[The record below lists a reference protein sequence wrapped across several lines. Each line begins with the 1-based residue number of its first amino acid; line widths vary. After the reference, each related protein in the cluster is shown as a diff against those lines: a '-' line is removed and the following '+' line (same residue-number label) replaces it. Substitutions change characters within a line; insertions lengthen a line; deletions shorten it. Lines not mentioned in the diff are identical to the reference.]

1 MGSSSPIFGVNK
13 SQKSW
18 SCHHPENLRSHL
30 LKSTTFHLRN
40 TMAPSW
46 DISDHWQ
53 KSLAPGL
60 SPLMKHQQ
68 PSWWF
73 EINLRWS
80 GFTLPTASHLPPF
93 LFKCCY
99 VETCLSPHVSFLKY
113 SLAPETIHCI
123 HNSWG
128 ALKRIT
134 VWTAG
139 CQSLP
144 SDAAKW
150 FTPNGLIFLNGNARV
165 WREMHENMQSDSK
178 PLAFKPCKMVH
189 IYNIWYDAEYRWYT
203 PASKCLKIQWGASK
217 AHLLSTPSLTAEPL
231 AKPKE
236 KPVLMAYRPTKRN
249 NFGTSKAFQSRWTR
263 IVSER
268 TEI

>member
-1 MGSSSPIFGVNK
+1 MICLFP
-13 SQKSW
+13 
-18 SCHHPENLRSHL
+18 R
-30 LKSTTFHLRN
+30 
-40 TMAPSW
+40 W
-46 DISDHWQ
+46 DMLIPWRVY
-53 KSLAPGL
+53 
-60 SPLMKHQQ
+60 
-68 PSWWF
+68 
-73 EINLRWS
+73 LRWS

-99 VETCLSPHVSFLKY
+99 VETCLSPHVSSLKY

-150 FTPNGLIFLNGNARV
+150 FTPNGLIFLNVNARV
-165 WREMHENMQSDSK
+165 WRCMKICNLTQSRLLSS
-178 PLAFKPCKMVH
+178 LAKSYKN
-189 IYNIWYDAEYRWYT
+189 IYIIYGMIRYDAEYRWYT

-236 KPVLMAYRPTKRN
+236 KPVLMAYRPTKPN
-249 NFGTSKAFQSRWTR
+249 DFGTSKAFQSRWTR